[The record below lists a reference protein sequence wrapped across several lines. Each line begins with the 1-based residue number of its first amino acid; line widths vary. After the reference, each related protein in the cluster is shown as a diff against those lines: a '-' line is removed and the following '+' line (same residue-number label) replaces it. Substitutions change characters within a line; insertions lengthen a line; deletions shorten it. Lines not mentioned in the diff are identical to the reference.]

1 MALKYLTRVLQSK
14 LSQPELTNPFQ
25 QTRQTYNTIDWQTLL
40 AWLWRWFLLVETSV
54 TNTCSLQNYTQT
66 ITLDKHEK
74 ETISYSLFPSLLR
87 LKIRS
92 KNTWGPCLSIL
103 SLTQYA
109 QLQVSVAWVW
119 RYWHWGSLNRCGRY
133 HRIGFQPKSN
143 YSKNLYNYNFIQ
155 TKRARKP
162 SNIHLPFWLCER

>member
-54 TNTCSLQNYTQT
+54 TNNCSLQNYTHPDNHTRQT
-66 ITLDKHEK
+66 PKRDFIPFF
-74 ETISYSLFPSLLR
+74 SSRLR

-103 SLTQYA
+103 SLTQYV
-109 QLQVSVAWVW
+109 QLQVLVAWVW
-119 RYWHWGSLNRCGRY
+119 GDWQCGALNPCDRY
-133 HRIGFQPKSN
+133 HKIGFQPKSN
-143 YSKNLYNYNFIQ
+143 YSKNLYI
-155 TKRARKP
+155 
-162 SNIHLPFWLCER
+162 L